1 MRVSPLSSALLIAA
15 LVASAATASP
25 GGGVRLKELARLGAA
40 HENSLVGYGL
50 VTGLAGTGDT
60 NRSFGTV
67 QSISNVLRRFG
78 VNVTPDQLRTR
89 NVAGVMVTATL
100 SAYARRGDQIDVNVT
115 SLGDAR
121 SLLGG
126 TLVLAPLNDA
136 SGVTRALA
144 QGPLSVGGFKYD
156 LNGNVVQKNHPTAAI
171 IPGGATVEQ
180 DVDTPLRDADG
191 AFEYVLF
198 DPDLTTAARIAG
210 AINGRL
216 SAGSASVVDAGRV
229 RVVAPALNGSSL
241 VSFMTEAENLVVE
254 PDQRARV
261 VVNERTGTVVSGGDV
276 RLAAVTIS
284 HGNLRVSIS
293 TQYFASQPEFVRGT
307 GAGVRTVVLPDTT
320 IEVEEEAP
328 ASVTLADG
336 SSVAELVTA
345 LNKVQ
350 ATSRDIVSILQ
361 AIKRAGALHAELV
374 VQ

>member
-1 MRVSPLSSALLIAA
+1 MRRATLHALLALLCFVAPAA
-15 LVASAATASP
+15 RGVE
-25 GGGVRLKELARLGAA
+25 GGVRLKELARLGSA
-40 HENSLVGYGL
+40 HDNSLVGYGL

-60 NRSFGTV
+60 SRSFGTV

-78 VNVTPDQLRTR
+78 VNVAPLQLRTR
-89 NVAGVMVTATL
+89 NVAGVMVTGTL
-100 SAYARRGDQIDVNVT
+100 PAFARKGDKLDVNVT

-126 TLVLAPLNDA
+126 TLVLAPLADA
-136 SGVTRALA
+136 DGVTRALA
-144 QGPLSVGGFKYD
+144 QGPLLVGGFKYD
-156 LNGNVVQKNHPTAAI
+156 LNGNVVQKNHPTSAT
-171 IPGGATVEQ
+171 IPVGATVER
-180 DVDTPLRDADG
+180 DLDTPLRDGEG

-198 DPDLTTAARIAG
+198 DPDLTTASRIAT
-210 AINGRL
+210 AINARL
-216 SAGSASVVDAGRV
+216 APASASVVDAGRV
-229 RVVAPALNGSSL
+229 RVAAPGLGQDTLVAL
-241 VSFMTEAENLVVE
+241 MTEAENLLVE
-254 PDQRARV
+254 PDLRARV

-276 RLAAVTIS
+276 RLEAVSIS

-293 TQYFASQPEFVRGT
+293 TQYFASQPEFVSET

-328 ASVTLADG
+328 ASVTLERG
-336 SSVAELVTA
+336 STVAELVSA
-345 LNKVQ
+345 LNRVQ